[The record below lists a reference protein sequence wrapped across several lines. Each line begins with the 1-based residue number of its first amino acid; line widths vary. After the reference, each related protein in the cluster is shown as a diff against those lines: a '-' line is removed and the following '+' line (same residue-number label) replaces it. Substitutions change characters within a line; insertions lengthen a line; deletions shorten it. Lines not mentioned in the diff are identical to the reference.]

1 MIEILCTVGPNSI
14 NQKFLSR
21 LKGTRVTTLRINLS
35 HTKVNE
41 IKKVYKK
48 IRKYSKLPICL
59 DTEGAQI
66 RTSFIG
72 RKFLKVNQTIK
83 IEKIKKKKGFN
94 LYPNIY
100 NKLKKDHILEIGFEN
115 LIIKIKEIKKDHCL
129 AKVISSGFLEN
140 NKGVHIQIKR

>member
-14 NQKFLSR
+14 NQKFLSH

-35 HTKVNE
+35 HTKVSE

-72 RKFLKVNQTIK
+72 RKFLKVNETIK
-83 IEKIKKKKGFN
+83 IEKIKKKK
-94 LYPNIY
+94 
-100 NKLKKDHILEIGFEN
+100 
-115 LIIKIKEIKKDHCL
+115 
-129 AKVISSGFLEN
+129 V
-140 NKGVHIQIKR
+140 

>member
-1 MIEILCTVGPNSI
+1 MKFYVQLVPILLIKIFNI
-14 NQKFLSR
+14 R

-83 IEKIKKKKGFN
+83 NRKNKKKERF
-94 LYPNIY
+94 
-100 NKLKKDHILEIGFEN
+100 
-115 LIIKIKEIKKDHCL
+115 
-129 AKVISSGFLEN
+129 
-140 NKGVHIQIKR
+140 